1 MLEISLEWLQ
11 LFHWYWYPCTFIL
24 VPAIIRQT
32 RWPRNAWWLAKANL
46 RPGLQVELIVLIK
59 KTKSFLYLCSSS
71 ICMYYIL
78 MYWVSKQMTRNRWI
92 MVRSALFFC
101 RNERADAH
109 LPRFQGVGLH
119 IIIYCLS
126 LLGSARSILQSE
138 PINMRILFKQ
148 YICINRPFRE

>member
-1 MLEISLEWLQ
+1 MKTPKKFKFMITELSNFDKQWWDANFVSF
-11 LFHWYWYPCTFIL
+11 LFHYYCTFIL
-24 VPAIIRQT
+24 VAAIIRQT
-32 RWPRNAWWLAKANL
+32 RWTRNAWWLAKANL

-59 KTKSFLYLCSSS
+59 KTESFLYLCSSS

-119 IIIYCLS
+119 IIIYCLN
-126 LLGSARSILQSE
+126 LLGSAL
-138 PINMRILFKQ
+138 
-148 YICINRPFRE
+148 